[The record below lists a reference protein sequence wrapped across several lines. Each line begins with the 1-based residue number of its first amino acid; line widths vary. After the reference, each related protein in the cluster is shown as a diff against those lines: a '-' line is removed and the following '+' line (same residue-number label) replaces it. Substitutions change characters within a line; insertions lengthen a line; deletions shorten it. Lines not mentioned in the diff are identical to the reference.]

1 VTRVCRDQDC
11 DTILR
16 SDNDTGYCSLHE
28 RPAAV
33 EAIVCYLEGEELACV
48 VAGLLLVH
56 RGLRPGEP
64 VILQS
69 ELRRLGI
76 EATTEQI
83 HNATRGLPRRGLAL
97 FTKEREAGYTLREWL
112 TPGQAMMRAARQN
125 DEDHKLLPSVAEADH
140 KGGQS
145 DGQK

>member
-1 VTRVCRDQDC
+1 MTRICSVCNC
-11 DTILR
+11 VLAH
-16 SDNDTGYCSLHE
+16 DNTGTTC
-28 RPAAV
+28 AAHTGKAA

-112 TPGQAMMRAARQN
+112 TPGQAMMRAARQRQK
-125 DEDHKLLPSVAEADH
+125 DEEHDLLPTVAEADH
-140 KGGQS
+140 K
-145 DGQK
+145 DGQTDGQE

>member
-1 VTRVCRDQDC
+1 MTRICSVCNC
-11 DTILR
+11 VLAH
-16 SDNDTGYCSLHE
+16 DNTGTTC
-28 RPAAV
+28 AAHTGKAA

>member
-1 VTRVCRDQDC
+1 VTPRICSVCNC
-11 DTILR
+11 VLAH
-16 SDNDTGYCSLHE
+16 DNTGTTC
-28 RPAAV
+28 AAHTAKAT

-83 HNATRGLPRRGLAL
+83 HNATRG
-97 FTKEREAGYTLREWL
+97 YTLREWL

-125 DEDHKLLPSVAEADH
+125 DEDRKLLPSVAEADH
-140 KGGQS
+140 KGGQT
-145 DGQK
+145 DGQN